1 MTDEPP
7 SDVRAAFGVSGV
19 ARRLPGGGGNCWQI
33 GDVLLKPGHH
43 PVVGAW
49 QASVF
54 ANLTG
59 PGFRVPRP
67 IRSADG
73 SWIVDSWAA
82 WTRVAGEPA
91 PLARWPALVAT
102 SRAFHAALDG
112 VAAPRWLGRGRN
124 RWAVADRVAWGET
137 TVEVAPELAELV
149 TALQDAEHPIGLPSQ
164 LVHGDIAGNVL
175 FAAEQPPAVI
185 DFSPYWRPAG
195 FALAVAA
202 VDLLV
207 WSQAPAAI
215 LDELA
220 DEPGIDQ
227 LLLRALVYRLVTE
240 SLGGPD
246 PESREAVRRANEP
259 VVDLLLSRLSGRPPT
274 TVLLTDK
281 DLRDLAGGAL
291 GAELTRLR
299 PVTGGHTGAVCR
311 IADRAGGGS
320 VFVKAANPAARTELN
335 AELDVYES
343 LGSRPYLPRVLATSR
358 EPVPLLALESLS
370 PQGWVR
376 AWTPDLVDATEK
388 LLDQVHSSPASTKI
402 PRLRAAVN
410 PWDVIAADPQ
420 RLLRLDICS
429 SGWLDAHLG
438 AVRAAAQ
445 DAPVEGDQLIHRDVR
460 AANLWADAGR
470 LVLVDWASAAIG
482 DPWLDRHLW
491 LVALHA
497 EGGPPPESRQ
507 GPHAAGHAA
516 LIAGQQPLLTPAR
529 ESNPALFDLR
539 RQRLAVALAW
549 SARLLSLPS
558 FS

>member
-1 MTDEPP
+1 M
-7 SDVRAAFGVSGV
+7 
-19 ARRLPGGGGNCWQI
+19 
-33 GDVLLKPGHH
+33 
-43 PVVGAW
+43 
-49 QASVF
+49 
-54 ANLTG
+54 
-59 PGFRVPRP
+59 
-67 IRSADG
+67 
-73 SWIVDSWAA
+73 
-82 WTRVAGEPA
+82 
-91 PLARWPALVAT
+91 
-102 SRAFHAALDG
+102 
-112 VAAPRWLGRGRN
+112 
-124 RWAVADRVAWGET
+124 AWGET

-388 LLDQVHSSPASTKI
+388 KLLDQVHSSPASTKI

-470 LVLVDWASAAIG
+470 LVLVDWASA
-482 DPWLDRHLW
+482 R
-491 LVALHA
+491 
-497 EGGPPPESRQ
+497 
-507 GPHAAGHAA
+507 
-516 LIAGQQPLLTPAR
+516 
-529 ESNPALFDLR
+529 
-539 RQRLAVALAW
+539 
-549 SARLLSLPS
+549 
-558 FS
+558 